1 MVLHNHAWYWKQ
13 PLVDFLAAVLGH
25 FRMGARLNLKSLEGR
40 SLAEF

>member
-1 MVLHNHAWYWKQ
+1 MVLHNHAWYRKQ